1 MSFKFGSGKSPLFYL
16 KKFSQQLMLTVLLAM
31 IASGCEN
38 DPDRIGIG
46 LMPGTEKLFLMASD
60 TTTVLVHSVYSD
72 SIKTDETTKSML
84 GSYLDPV
91 FGLNTV
97 SIATQVR
104 LSTVSLDFGENP
116 VLDSIVL
123 SMSYTIHSSSGH
135 LPMYYYGDTTTQQTI
150 KVFEL
155 DESLVYDTSYYS
167 STSVA
172 LKSAEL
178 ANLSTYFRPRDS
190 VMVDTVLMKP
200 QLRIRLSDE
209 FGNSILNA
217 PAEAKESVQGFLDFM
232 KGLYIRPEPV
242 TIGGAIV
249 FFDLLDN
256 QSRLNLY
263 YKNAAGD
270 AKTYIF
276 FINAACARF
285 MNFEHD
291 YSLGDPDM
299 FAQLEGNTAL
309 GAERLYLQSLGGI
322 DARISFPFVRDW
334 FKDQKIV
341 INEAKLVFYNIDTG
355 SVYKPPYELFFFS
368 YGEDGKLGF
377 LDDQYEGATYF
388 GGQYDKRSGSYF
400 FRITEHLQQVIQ
412 GNKENTAFT
421 MGISGASLSP
431 NRVVFPGT
439 NPSDENLSG
448 MRIKLQLKYTKLL
461 N

>member
-1 MSFKFGSGKSPLFYL
+1 MIFRFGSGKSSLYYL
-16 KKFSQQLMLTVLLAM
+16 RKFGRQLMLIGMFGL
-31 IASGCEN
+31 IAAGCEN

-60 TTTVLVHSVYSD
+60 TTTVHVHSVYSD

-123 SMSYTIHSSSGH
+123 SMSYTFFSSSGH
-135 LPMYYYGDTTTQQTI
+135 LPFYYYGDTTTQQTI

-172 LKSAEL
+172 LKSSEL
-178 ANLSTYFRPRDS
+178 AGLTTDFRPRDS
-190 VMVDTVLMKP
+190 IMVDTVLVKP

-242 TIGGAIV
+242 STGGAIV
-249 FFDLLDN
+249 FFDLLDA

-263 YKNAAGD
+263 YKNAAGE
-270 AKTYIF
+270 AKTYVF
-276 FINAACARF
+276 FINTACARF
-285 MNFEHD
+285 MNFDHD

-322 DARISFPFVRDW
+322 DARISFPFITDW

-355 SVYKPPYELFFFS
+355 AVYKPPYELFFFS
-368 YGEDGKLGF
+368 YGEDGALGF

-388 GGQYDKRSGSYF
+388 GGQYDKKSGSYY
-400 FRITEHLQQVIQ
+400 FRITEHLQQVMQ

-439 NPSDENLSG
+439 NPSDENLSDK
-448 MRIKLQLKYTKLL
+448 RIKLQLKYTKLL